1 MKLGRRIREIQTG
14 VCFEYR
20 GREDYFAF
28 RFAEDSFFTRLSGNP
43 KRESGQP
50 RQVAAALSSSGLIES
65 CETVPIQRGA
75 RIFRR

>member
-28 RFAEDSFFTRLSGNP
+28 RFAEDSFFTRIRNGKADN
-43 KRESGQP
+43 RD
-50 RQVAAALSSSGLIES
+50 R
-65 CETVPIQRGA
+65 
-75 RIFRR
+75 